1 MNNRSNLLITIIFIY
16 IILELINYN
25 KYKKKVKYFN
35 NNFPLSDFI
44 DSSDELKQ
52 SGELKQSDEFQK
64 YLKNNILQ
72 LNTNRARKIF
82 KLFGYINNDNQLT
95 DEKILEFIKQSHSI
109 NFLNNK
115 IINNKIDSIYKPLF
129 LYWIM
134 CIFFFIGKII
144 FFINGFKLEQ
154 YEISEENYNIW
165 IYNVPNTKP
174 IIFFPSLGVG
184 AMQYM
189 YMAKNLN
196 RTIYMIEVPNI
207 NCVTSITY
215 NYMTQETLKKV
226 VFENI
231 LYKYHKTI
239 NNKIDYTLMGHS
251 FGTIVASIFH
261 NSLTNES
268 KKDILPSNFIL
279 VDPVSIV
286 ENYIENIMLPFFKIN
301 DYFKF
306 SKLNRPK
313 ISIFLWTIIMYYAIK
328 DINFQIYCKR
338 YYIPYQGTLWK
349 HHDNVKYLYILGSND
364 FLINNK
370 INIELLKKNETKNC
384 KFHFVKNGDH
394 VDCILGSNNIFE
406 FIKKNL

>member
-1 MNNRSNLLITIIFIY
+1 MAKNKYKLIIAIILIY
-16 IILELINYN
+16 IILEFINYN

-44 DSSDELKQ
+44 TSSDELK
-52 SGELKQSDEFQK
+52 KNNEFQK
-64 YLKNNILQ
+64 YLKKNILQ
-72 LNTNRARKIF
+72 LNTNRSREIF
-82 KLFGYINNDNQLT
+82 KLFYNINNDNELT
-95 DEKILEFIKQSHSI
+95 DEKILEFIKQSPST
-109 NFLNNK
+109 NFSNNK
-115 IINNKIDSIYKPLF
+115 ILNYKIDSMYKPLF

-154 YEISEENYNIW
+154 YDICEENYNIW

-174 IIFFPSLGVG
+174 IIFFPGLGIG
-184 AMQYM
+184 ALQYL

-207 NCVTSITY
+207 NCITTITS
-215 NYMTQETLKKV
+215 NYMTQQTLKKIV
-226 VFENI
+226 LENI

-251 FGTIVASIFH
+251 FGTIIASVFH
-261 NSLTNES
+261 NSLIHES
-268 KKDILPSNFIL
+268 KSCMVELYFPSNFIL
-279 VDPVSIV
+279 IDPVSIV
-286 ENYIENIMLPFFKIN
+286 ENYMENIILPFIKIT

-313 ISIFLWTIIMYYAIK
+313 INIFLWTIIMYYAIK

-338 YYIPYQGTLWK
+338 YYIPHQGTLWK
-349 HHDNVKYLYILGSND
+349 HHDNIKYLYILGSND

-370 INIELLKKNETKNC
+370 INVELLKKNKTENC
-384 KFHFVKNGDH
+384 KIHLVENGNH
-394 VDCILGSNNIFE
+394 LDCILGNNHIFE
-406 FIKKNL
+406 IIKEHL